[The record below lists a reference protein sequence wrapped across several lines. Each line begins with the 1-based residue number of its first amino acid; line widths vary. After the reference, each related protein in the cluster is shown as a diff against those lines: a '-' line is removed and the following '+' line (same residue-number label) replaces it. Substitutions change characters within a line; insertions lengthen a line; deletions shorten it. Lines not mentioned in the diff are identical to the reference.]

1 VRFFAPLRAAALTAS
16 IRRAAPAEDTSHS
29 GMDWSAAG
37 GGGASSDASSRPAAH
52 HAAGAAAAP
61 LPSASAAPH
70 GGAGGAG
77 GASAGASAGPAVPP
91 AGGGGLAR
99 SLGAAAASASEAD
112 ASRARILE
120 FLQRHT
126 AYELIPESSKVV
138 VLDTAIPVRQ
148 AFHALFEQGV
158 HTAPLWHAPA
168 RGFVGVISPGDFI
181 ALLCRLQSSAGSPP
195 TLSELELDALTIE
208 AWMRDAA
215 AEGGRGGAPPP
226 ALVSVCPEDSL
237 HAVAHALLR
246 SGSGALPMLSTL
258 GGGGGAGA
266 PAPPG
271 PGAAAAGAGAGAPGA
286 GAGAAATPGGA
297 TPGAARTPDGRPATS
312 QLLHMSTMSG
322 TMVARDAHCD
332 AHRTHRTL
340 FPCMSALLTRCCAPR
355 RPRAGVLACLMRHF
369 RGVPNALPLLSQP
382 LGRLP
387 IGTWSDVTRHDPA
400 GSGEPQRP
408 LVTMHPSTPLKTALA
423 MLLQAGVGALPI
435 VDDVGTLLDV
445 YARNDILALARN
457 NAYSQL
463 PLDSISVSQALHYMK
478 AGAGAGGAGAAFAA
492 PAEAGGGGPPRRCYT
507 CTRAD
512 SLRTAMETLALP
524 GVTRLVCVQAGTQRI
539 EGIITLSDIASF
551 LFV

>member
-1 VRFFAPLRAAALTAS
+1 LLVRSLRAALTSALLSPPCA
-16 IRRAAPAEDTSHS
+16 RAEDTSHS
-29 GMDWSAAG
+29 GMEWSAGG
-37 GGGASSDASSRPAAH
+37 GGGASSDASSRPAAP
-52 HAAGAAAAP
+52 HAGSVAAAPPQQPQQLPSAGAA
-61 LPSASAAPH
+61 PSAP
-70 GGAGGAG
+70 GGAAG
-77 GASAGASAGPAVPP
+77 GASGGASAIAPP

-271 PGAAAAGAGAGAPGA
+271 PGAAA
-286 GAGAAATPGGA
+286 TPGGA
-297 TPGAARTPDGRPATS
+297 PPVAGGAPTPGGAPPGGAPPGAARTPDGRPATS
-312 QLLHMSTMSG
+312 HQLLHMSTMSG
-322 TMVARDAHCD
+322 A
-332 AHRTHRTL
+332 
-340 FPCMSALLTRCCAPR
+340 STRCALR
-355 RPRAGVLACLMRHF
+355 CLK
-369 RGVPNALPLLSQP
+369 
-382 LGRLP
+382 RLF
-387 IGTWSDVTRHDPA
+387 
-400 GSGEPQRP
+400 
-408 LVTMHPSTPLKTALA
+408 
-423 MLLQAGVGALPI
+423 
-435 VDDVGTLLDV
+435 
-445 YARNDILALARN
+445 IL
-457 NAYSQL
+457 
-463 PLDSISVSQALHYMK
+463 I
-478 AGAGAGGAGAAFAA
+478 
-492 PAEAGGGGPPRRCYT
+492 C
-507 CTRAD
+507 
-512 SLRTAMETLALP
+512 
-524 GVTRLVCVQAGTQRI
+524 
-539 EGIITLSDIASF
+539 
-551 LFV
+551 

>member
-1 VRFFAPLRAAALTAS
+1 
-16 IRRAAPAEDTSHS
+16 
-29 GMDWSAAG
+29 MDWAAG
-37 GGGASSDASSRPAAH
+37 GEAAGGASSAPAS
-52 HAAGAAAAP
+52 
-61 LPSASAAPH
+61 
-70 GGAGGAG
+70 GGAPSTA
-77 GASAGASAGPAVPP
+77 A
-91 AGGGGLAR
+91 GGLAR
-99 SLGAAAASASEAD
+99 SLGAAAATASEAD

-138 VLDTAIPVRQ
+138 VLDTAIPVRL

-158 HTAPLWHAPA
+158 HAAPLWHGPA
-168 RGFVGVISPGDFI
+168 RAFVGVISPGDFI

-195 TLSELELDALTIE
+195 TLSELELDGLTID
-208 AWMRDAA
+208 AWMREAA

-246 SGSGALPMLSTL
+246 SGCGALPMLSTA
-258 GGGGGAGA
+258 GGGAASGSA
-266 PAPPG
+266 AAPPAPP
-271 PGAAAAGAGAGAPGA
+271 PAG
-286 GAGAAATPGGA
+286 
-297 TPGAARTPDGRPATS
+297 TPGAAPPAAAAPPPPQRPAS
-312 QLLHMSTMSG
+312 QQLLHMSTMS
-322 TMVARDAHCD
+322 
-332 AHRTHRTL
+332 
-340 FPCMSALLTRCCAPR
+340 
-355 RPRAGVLACLMRHF
+355 GVLACLMRHF

-387 IGTWSDVTRHDPA
+387 IGTWSDVARHDPA
-400 GSGEPQRP
+400 SGGGEPQRP

-435 VDDVGTLLDV
+435 VDDGGVLLDV

-478 AGAGAGGAGAAFAA
+478 AGVGAGAGGGAAFAA
-492 PAEAGGGGPPRRCYT
+492 PAEGGAAGGAPRRCYT